1 VTGTQDLPGDAA
13 GVDLPRLRAWCAT
26 NVPEFVPEAAVQIAG
41 GHSNITVRITD
52 AQGNHLVL
60 RRPPLHS
67 VLATAH
73 DMGRE
78 YRLISAFGPTP
89 LPVPRAVAYCPTDDV
104 IGAPFFLME
113 FVPGLVLHDQETARL
128 LDPAARPVAAQ
139 SFADALAALHG
150 ADVDE
155 IGLGDLAKRGEYIAR
170 QLRRWH
176 GQYEQS
182 RTSDDPTVD
191 RAHDLLAAKIPT
203 QRESTVVH
211 GDFRLGN
218 CIVGD
223 DGKVRAVLDWE
234 ICTLGDP
241 LADVGY
247 VMATWPETEAEAA
260 PFPHS
265 PSLVDGFPPRAVL
278 LDRYAQQSGRDV
290 ADVAF
295 YVAFSY
301 FRLACIIQGVYSRA
315 LGGAQGDTDDDV
327 EEFRVRS
334 ESSARLAEQ
343 HAAAL

>member
-1 VTGTQDLPGDAA
+1 VTQELPGGAA
-13 GVDLPRLRAWCAT
+13 GVDLPALREWFAT
-26 NVPEFVPEAAVQIAG
+26 HVPEFVPETARQIAG
-41 GHSNITVRITD
+41 GHSNITVRLSDTD
-52 AQGNHLVL
+52 GRDLVL

-89 LPVPRAVAYCPTDDV
+89 LPVPRTLAYCPDDDV
-104 IGAPFFLME
+104 IGAPFFVME
-113 FVPGLVLHDQETARL
+113 YVHGLVLHDHE
-128 LDPAARPVAAQ
+128 AARQLAEADREKAAL
-139 SFADALAALHG
+139 SFIDALVELHA

-155 IGLGDLAKRGEYIAR
+155 IGLGDLARRDEYIAR
-170 QLRRWH
+170 QLKRWH
-176 GQYEQS
+176 AQYEQS

-191 RAHDLLAAKIPT
+191 RAHALLSARIPA

-218 CIVGD
+218 CIVSEQGE
-223 DGKVRAVLDWE
+223 VRAVLDWE

-241 LADVGY
+241 MADVGY
-247 VMATWPETEAEAA
+247 VMATWPENEVEAA
-260 PFPHS
+260 PFPDA
-265 PSLVDGFPPRAVL
+265 PSLVAGFPKRDVL
-278 LDRYAQQSGRDV
+278 LTRYAERSGRDV
-290 ADVAF
+290 SGVAF

-327 EEFRVRS
+327 DLFRTRS
-334 ESSARLAEQ
+334 ESSARLAEDL
-343 HAAAL
+343 AGAL